1 MVDTWPI
8 LILIL
13 PSDWSLVR
21 IGPTFTSLI
30 FQMSFA
36 TTATTIVSGAIAERL
51 VIMSSLL
58 SAASA
63 EYLFA
68 F

>member
-8 LILIL
+8 LA
-13 PSDWSLVR
+13 SDWSLVR

-51 VIMSSLL
+51 VIMSSPVICCL
-58 SAASA
+58 S
-63 EYLFA
+63 
-68 F
+68 